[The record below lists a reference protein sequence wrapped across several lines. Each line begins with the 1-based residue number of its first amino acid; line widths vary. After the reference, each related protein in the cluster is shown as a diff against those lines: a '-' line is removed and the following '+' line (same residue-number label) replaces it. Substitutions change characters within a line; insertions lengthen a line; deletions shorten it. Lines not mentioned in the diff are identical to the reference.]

1 MRNQYFGKLREI
13 VLYADNEHIAVGVI
27 AAQGLVEESIS
38 PDSELPG
45 YCRPTEFTQSGS
57 LAGTRWYAINNLS
70 MTNQTADSFQMLER
84 DKTLRE
90 AFESTRAN
98 FIYLK

>member
-1 MRNQYFGKLREI
+1 
-13 VLYADNEHIAVGVI
+13 
-27 AAQGLVEESIS
+27 
-38 PDSELPG
+38 
-45 YCRPTEFTQSGS
+45 
-57 LAGTRWYAINNLS
+57 